1 MYTRNCTAKTHKI
14 MYTKK
19 CTARTH
25 KSVYTKK
32 CTERTHKIVYTRIC
46 TAWTRSLF
54 WPGTHRRR
62 NYGTRI
68 WRFRFILHIN
78 RSFYFLFYLNFIKA
92 FVFIVLRILIRWI
105 RKKNVHDL
113 DPDPDM
119 DPDPFFLVRIWIRIS
134 IKVIGS

>member
-1 MYTRNCTAKTHKI
+1 

-19 CTARTH
+19 CTARTQ

-105 RKKNVHDL
+105 RNLLAFWIRKKMYMTWIRIL
-113 DPDPDM
+113 
-119 DPDPFFLVRIWIRIS
+119 IWIRIPFFWF
-134 IKVIGS
+134 GSGSGSALK